1 MPRPAL
7 SREAIALL
15 RTWVDE
21 LEAALVE
28 AEKQALT
35 SESAAT
41 QEDRAIAAAWAAR
54 HRARQRRQPPA
65 RNRPQPARK
74 RRAS

>member
-28 AEKQALT
+28 AEKQALN

-41 QEDRAIAAAWAAR
+41 QEDRAIAAAWATR

-65 RNRPQPARK
+65 RNRPRPARK